1 MKKKWKWIAGA
12 VIALAILGT
21 VVSQG
26 FQSLQLELLEIKKTS
41 IAKTFIEEGLV
52 ASDSEYPVSTVT
64 GGKVIRI
71 PVTEGQAVKKGTL
84 LIQFDATELGFQA
97 EQLEA
102 QLKSIAGEEAKVL
115 KDSYPA
121 EVTKQEAALEQA
133 KRNRESAHKNFDRIN
148 SLYEASTVSKVEFEK
163 AQEALQDA
171 QSTVTIEAAALEALK
186 AQHQPGGGTSQYYAG
201 LKASLEAQLD
211 SIEYQMDQCTLEAPS
226 DGTVAQLSVKEGETV
241 APNSHVMKLLKK
253 GLFKVEVFVLTE
265 DVDSLRPGMEVTLIQ
280 DKLDEDIT
288 FSGIVSG
295 IAPSAVEK
303 TSALGLEE
311 QRVKVTVLPEVPEN
325 LVLRPG
331 YALDVKFKTA
341 EENNQLV
348 IPKTAVFSYKDGEAV
363 WVVRKGKALIQ
374 PITKGFENDT
384 EVAVTKGL
392 KEGDFIILD
401 PQAEGLKEGKRI
413 SG

>member
-12 VIALAILGT
+12 VIALAILGA

-26 FQSLQLELLEIKKTS
+26 FQSLKLELLEIKKTS
-41 IAKTFIEEGLV
+41 IAKTFTEEGLV

-121 EVTKQEAALEQA
+121 EVKKQEAALEQA
-133 KRNRESAHKNFDRIN
+133 KRNRESAQKNFDRIN

-171 QSTVTIEAAALEALK
+171 QSAVTIEAAALEALK

>member
-12 VIALAILGT
+12 VIALAILGP

-41 IAKTFIEEGLV
+41 IAKTFTEEGLV

-121 EVTKQEAALEQA
+121 EVKKQEAALEQA
-133 KRNRESAHKNFDRIN
+133 KRNRESAQKNFDRIN

-171 QSTVTIEAAALEALK
+171 QSAVTIEAAALEALK